1 MLDPRKP
8 TEPAC
13 LVIADITGYTSYL
26 AGVELDHAQDILA
39 DLMDTVVRAL
49 RPTFRLAKLEGDA
62 AFTYVITATV
72 DGSGLMDTVERTYFA
87 FRRRLRDIG
96 QASTCDCNA
105 CMRMPNLDLKLLAHH
120 GTILR
125 QRVAGR
131 EELVG
136 SPVIV
141 AHRLLKNAITE
152 QTGIRAYALYTAE
165 CLAAA
170 GIEDPAAL
178 GLIEHRETYDHLG
191 EVVGWIADLD
201 AAWRAALERDRV
213 VIDHTSAMAV
223 SEFELPGTP
232 ALVWD
237 FVTSPARRVRWQAG
251 VDSIE
256 EATANGRRGVG
267 TVNHCIHGKDAIVEE
282 IVDWRPPEYYT
293 FDFKVPIP
301 GAPKIRA
308 TEALTET
315 PDGTR
320 VTISIGRPRSS
331 KDRAFLM
338 GALPMIE
345 PMFTA
350 GRVALEPLLAEEL
363 ARQAAEAAGQREPEL
378 QVSARRFINEPFR
391 APTPIAFES
400 AADPA
405 AEAGVDSTRVHSS

>member
-1 MLDPRKP
+1 MLDPRNP

-378 QVSARRFINEPFR
+378 QVSAGRFINEPFR